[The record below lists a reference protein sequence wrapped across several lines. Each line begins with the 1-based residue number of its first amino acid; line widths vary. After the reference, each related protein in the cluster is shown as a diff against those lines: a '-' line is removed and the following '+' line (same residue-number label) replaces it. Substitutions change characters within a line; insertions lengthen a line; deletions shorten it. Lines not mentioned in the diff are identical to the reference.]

1 MIDYAAIR
9 LKETNF
15 ETREIVEEL
24 IGKIIADPHQ
34 TIDLTFISSFF
45 EDFVHE
51 DLMERTCG
59 ICRDRTDNCRHA
71 KETV

>member
-24 IGKIIADPHQ
+24 IVKIIADSHQ
-34 TIDLTFISSFF
+34 TIDLAFVSSFF
-45 EDFVHE
+45 EDFTHE
-51 DLMERTCG
+51 DLTELTCG
-59 ICRDRTDNCRHA
+59 ICRDRTDNCGHT
-71 KETV
+71 KEII

>member
-1 MIDYAAIR
+1 MINYAAIR

-24 IGKIIADPHQ
+24 IGKIIADSHQ

-51 DLMERTCG
+51 DLMELTCG
-59 ICRDRTDNCRHA
+59 ICRDRTDNCGHT
-71 KETV
+71 KEII